1 MKRYLDE
8 DYEFEVEVTGY
19 LGGVKSLKAYA
30 ATVKSLAIIF
40 LHLWVSS
47 ESGGIWNLLE
57 DHDDAPSVD
66 GSHWKWRRSEKCG
79 RIWQV

>member
-30 ATVKSLAIIF
+30 ATVESLVISIHAQM
-40 LHLWVSS
+40 V
-47 ESGGIWNLLE
+47 
-57 DHDDAPSVD
+57 V
-66 GSHWKWRRSEKCG
+66 
-79 RIWQV
+79 Q